1 MSEPANNTPTP
12 IPSPAS
18 NTKLICILEYLPLIC
33 LVGLFVE
40 KDNEDVKFHT
50 NQGLSLFALEV
61 IISIVG
67 GILSLLRG
75 IPVLGFLIGLVFS
88 LLGLVCLAYMIL
100 GIINVINGKREQ
112 LPFIGNLV
120 VFVK

>member
-1 MSEPANNTPTP
+1 MSEPVNNTPAP
-12 IPSPAS
+12 VPSPAS
-18 NTKLICILEYLPLIC
+18 NAKLICILEYLPLIC
-33 LVGLFVE
+33 LVGLFVG

-61 IISIVG
+61 VISVAG
-67 GILSLLRG
+67 GILSILRG

-100 GIINVINGKREQ
+100 GIINVVNGKREQ

>member
-1 MSEPANNTPTP
+1 MSEPVNNTPAP
-12 IPSPAS
+12 VPSPA
-18 NTKLICILEYLPLIC
+18 NNAKLICILEYLPLIC

-40 KDNEDVKFHT
+40 KDNEDVKFHA

-61 IISIVG
+61 VISVAG
-67 GILSLLRG
+67 GILSILGG

-100 GIINVINGKREQ
+100 GIINVVNGKREQ